1 MGGAPRGARRDRAV
15 KDETRIIRAGAD
27 PKPLARTVN
36 PPIQRASTV
45 LLPNAASLYA
55 PGQVSYGRDSLAVR
69 DALSQAIS
77 EMEGAAGTKLF
88 PSGLAAMTGTLLA
101 LLKAGDEVL
110 VCQHVYRPTRKF
122 CDRVLKRFGIGVAYY
137 RQTLPAAEIM
147 ALATEKTRVIVLES
161 PGSLSFEMQDVAAIA
176 AAARERGILTVMDNT
191 WGAGLL
197 FKPIAHGVDVS
208 CQALTKYVGGHSDV
222 FMGSAAARDPAMLKL
237 LDAAMHEV
245 GWSVSPE
252 DAYLMLRGL
261 RTLPT
266 RLKRHGDSGIQVAE
280 WLRQQPEVREVIHP
294 ALPGARGH
302 EIWARDYTGACG
314 LFGFVLHPAPESAV
328 EAFLDAL
335 TLFGLGFSWGGH
347 ESLAIHCDPQRRTG
361 AVLDDYGGP
370 LLRLHIGLEDPGD
383 LIADLERGLEAFKT
397 SRNQSQGGP
406 AVSGG
411 PP

>member
-1 MGGAPRGARRDRAV
+1 M
-15 KDETRIIRAGAD
+15 KDETRIIRAGSD
-27 PKPLARTVN
+27 LKPLARTVN

-55 PGQVSYGRDSLAVR
+55 PGQVTYGRDSLAAR
-69 DALSQAIS
+69 DALCQAIS
-77 EMEGAAGTKLF
+77 EMEGAEGTKLF

-110 VCQHVYRPTRKF
+110 VCQQIYRPTRRF
-122 CDRVLKRFGIGVAYY
+122 CDRVLARFGVSTTYY
-137 RQTLPAAEIM
+137 DQTLPAAELM
-147 ALATEKTRVIVLES
+147 ALADQKTRAIVLES
-161 PGSLSFEMQDVAAIA
+161 PGSLGFGMQDVAAIA
-176 AAARERGILTVMDNT
+176 SAARERGLLTIMDNT
-191 WGAGLL
+191 WGAGWLYRPL
-197 FKPIAHGVDVS
+197 AHGVDVS

-222 FMGSAAARDPAMLKL
+222 FMGSAATRNPAILRQ

-266 RLKRHGDSGIQVAE
+266 RLERHGRSGLQVAA
-280 WLRQQPEVREVIHP
+280 WLREQPEVLEVLHP
-294 ALPGARGH
+294 GLPGCPGH
-302 EIWARDYTGACG
+302 ELWARDYAGACG
-314 LFGFVLHPAPESAV
+314 LFGFVLQPAPEVAV
-328 EAFLDAL
+328 EALLDAV

-370 LLRLHIGLEDPGD
+370 LMRLHVGLEDPED
-383 LIADLERGLEAFKT
+383 LIEDLKRGLEAFNAIRASA
-397 SRNQSQGGP
+397 SR
-406 AVSGG
+406 
-411 PP
+411 

>member
-1 MGGAPRGARRDRAV
+1 M
-15 KDETRIIRAGAD
+15 KDETRIIRAGSD
-27 PKPLARTVN
+27 LKPLARTVN

-55 PGQVSYGRDSLAVR
+55 PGQVTYGRDSLAAR
-69 DALSQAIS
+69 DALCQAIS
-77 EMEGAAGTKLF
+77 EMEGAEGTKLF

-110 VCQHVYRPTRKF
+110 VCQQIYRPTRRF
-122 CDRVLKRFGIGVAYY
+122 CDRVLARFGVSTTYY
-137 RQTLPAAEIM
+137 DQTLPAAELM
-147 ALATEKTRVIVLES
+147 ALADQKTRAIVLES
-161 PGSLSFEMQDVAAIA
+161 PGSLGFGMQDVAAIA
-176 AAARERGILTVMDNT
+176 SAARERGLLTIMDNT
-191 WGAGLL
+191 WGAGWLYRPL
-197 FKPIAHGVDVS
+197 AHGVDVS

-222 FMGSAAARDPAMLKL
+222 FMGSAATRNPAILRQ

-266 RLKRHGDSGIQVAE
+266 RLERHGRSGLQVAA
-280 WLRQQPEVREVIHP
+280 WLREQPEVLEVLHP
-294 ALPGARGH
+294 GLPGCPGH
-302 EIWARDYTGACG
+302 ELWARDYAGACG
-314 LFGFVLHPAPESAV
+314 LFGFVLQPAPEVAV
-328 EAFLDAL
+328 EALLDAL

-370 LLRLHIGLEDPGD
+370 LMRLHVGLEDPED
-383 LIADLERGLEAFKT
+383 LIEDLKRGLEAFNAIRASA
-397 SRNQSQGGP
+397 SR
-406 AVSGG
+406 
-411 PP
+411 

>member
-1 MGGAPRGARRDRAV
+1 M
-15 KDETRIIRAGAD
+15 KDATRIIRAGSE

-45 LLPNAASLYA
+45 LLPDAASLYA
-55 PGQVSYGRDSLAVR
+55 PGQVTYGRDSLVVR
-69 DALSQAIS
+69 DALSEALA
-77 EMEGAAGTKLF
+77 EMEGAAGVKLF

-101 LLKAGDEVL
+101 LLKTGDEVL

-122 CDRVLKRFGIGVAYY
+122 CDRVLKRFGVGVTYY
-137 RQTLPAAEIM
+137 RQTLPTDELM
-147 ALATEKTRVIVLES
+147 ALATDKTRIVVLES

-176 AAARERGILTVMDNT
+176 AAARARGILTVMDNT
-191 WGAGLL
+191 WGAGWL
-197 FKPIAHGVDVS
+197 FRPLAHGVDVS

-222 FMGSAAARDPAMLKL
+222 FMGSAAAREPAVLKQ

-266 RLKRHGDSGIQVAE
+266 RLDRHGKSGLEVAR
-280 WLRQQPEVREVIHP
+280 WLQDRPEVHEVLHP
-294 ALPGARGH
+294 ALPAARGH
-302 EIWARDYTGACG
+302 DLWVRDYSGACG
-314 LFGFVLHPAPESAV
+314 LFGLVLQPAPEKAV

-361 AVLDDYGGP
+361 ADLGDYGGP
-370 LLRLHIGLEDPGD
+370 LLRLHIGLEDPED
-383 LIADLERGLEAFKT
+383 LIADLERGLDALG
-397 SRNQSQGGP
+397 R
-406 AVSGG
+406 AR
-411 PP
+411 

>member
-1 MGGAPRGARRDRAV
+1 M
-15 KDETRIIRAGAD
+15 KDETRIIRAGSD
-27 PKPLARTVN
+27 LKPLARTVN

-45 LLPNAASLYA
+45 LLPDAASLYA
-55 PGQVSYGRDSLAVR
+55 PGQVTYGRDSLAVR
-69 DALSQAIS
+69 DALCQAIS
-77 EMEGAAGTKLF
+77 EMEGAEGTKLF

-110 VCQHVYRPTRKF
+110 VCQQIYRPTRRF
-122 CDRVLKRFGIGVAYY
+122 CDRVLARFGVATRYY
-137 RQTLPAAEIM
+137 AQTLS
-147 ALATEKTRVIVLES
+147 ATELMDQVTGQTRAIVLES
-161 PGSLSFEMQDVAAIA
+161 PGSLGFDMQDVAAIA
-176 AAARERGILTVMDNT
+176 SAARERGVLTIMDNT
-191 WGAGLL
+191 WGAGWL
-197 FKPIAHGVDVS
+197 FRPLAHGVDVS

-222 FMGSAAARDPAMLKL
+222 FMGSAAARDPQILKQ

-266 RLKRHGDSGIQVAE
+266 RLERHGRSGLEVAG
-280 WLRQQPEVREVIHP
+280 WLRVQPQVLEVLHP
-294 ALPGARGH
+294 GLQGCSGH
-302 EIWARDYTGACG
+302 ELWARDYSGACG
-314 LFGFVLHPAPESAV
+314 LFGFVLQPAPEAAV

-370 LLRLHIGLEDPGD
+370 LMRLHVGLEDP
-383 LIADLERGLEAFKT
+383 ADLTEDLKRALEAFAAARAST
-397 SRNQSQGGP
+397 G
-406 AVSGG
+406 
-411 PP
+411 

>member
-1 MGGAPRGARRDRAV
+1 M
-15 KDETRIIRAGAD
+15 KDETRIIRAGSD
-27 PKPLARTVN
+27 LKPLARTVN

-55 PGQVSYGRDSLAVR
+55 PGQVTYGRDSLAAR
-69 DALSQAIS
+69 DALCQAIS
-77 EMEGAAGTKLF
+77 EMEGAEGTKLF

-110 VCQHVYRPTRKF
+110 VCQQISRPTRRF
-122 CDRVLKRFGIGVAYY
+122 CDRVLARFGVSTTYY
-137 RQTLPAAEIM
+137 DQTLPAAELM
-147 ALATEKTRVIVLES
+147 ALADQKTRAIVLES
-161 PGSLSFEMQDVAAIA
+161 PGSLGFGMQDVAAIA
-176 AAARERGILTVMDNT
+176 SAARERGLLTIMDNT
-191 WGAGLL
+191 WGAGWLYRPL
-197 FKPIAHGVDVS
+197 AHGVDVS

-222 FMGSAAARDPAMLKL
+222 FMGSAATRDPAILRQ

-266 RLKRHGDSGIQVAE
+266 RLERHGRSGLQVAA
-280 WLRQQPEVREVIHP
+280 WLREQPEVLEVLHP
-294 ALPGARGH
+294 GLPGCPGH
-302 EIWARDYTGACG
+302 ELWARDYAGACG
-314 LFGFVLHPAPESAV
+314 LFGFVLQPAPEVAV
-328 EAFLDAL
+328 EALLDAL

-370 LLRLHIGLEDPGD
+370 LMRLHVGLEDPED
-383 LIADLERGLEAFKT
+383 LIEDLKRGLEAFNAIRASA
-397 SRNQSQGGP
+397 SR
-406 AVSGG
+406 
-411 PP
+411 

>member
-1 MGGAPRGARRDRAV
+1 M
-15 KDETRIIRAGAD
+15 KDETRIIRAGSD
-27 PKPLARTVN
+27 LKPLARTVN

-55 PGQVSYGRDSLAVR
+55 PGQVTYGRDSLAAR
-69 DALSQAIS
+69 DALCQAIS
-77 EMEGAAGTKLF
+77 EMEGAEGTKLF

-110 VCQHVYRPTRKF
+110 VCQQIYRPTRRF
-122 CDRVLKRFGIGVAYY
+122 CDRVLARFGVSTTYY
-137 RQTLPAAEIM
+137 DQTLPAAELM
-147 ALATEKTRVIVLES
+147 ALADQKTRAIVLES
-161 PGSLSFEMQDVAAIA
+161 PGSLGFGMQDVAAIGS
-176 AAARERGILTVMDNT
+176 AARERGLLTIMDNT
-191 WGAGLL
+191 WGAGWLYRPL
-197 FKPIAHGVDVS
+197 AHGVDVS

-222 FMGSAAARDPAMLKL
+222 FMGSAATRDPAILRQ

-266 RLKRHGDSGIQVAE
+266 RLERHGRSGLQVAA
-280 WLRQQPEVREVIHP
+280 WLREQPEVLEVLHP
-294 ALPGARGH
+294 GLPGCPGH
-302 EIWARDYTGACG
+302 ELWARHYAGACG
-314 LFGFVLHPAPESAV
+314 LFGFVLQPAPEVAV
-328 EAFLDAL
+328 EALLDAL

-370 LLRLHIGLEDPGD
+370 LMRLHVGLEDPED
-383 LIADLERGLEAFKT
+383 LIEDLKRGLEAFNAIRASA
-397 SRNQSQGGP
+397 SR
-406 AVSGG
+406 
-411 PP
+411 

>member
-1 MGGAPRGARRDRAV
+1 MKDR
-15 KDETRIIRAGAD
+15 TRIIRAGSEA
-27 PKPLARTVN
+27 KPLARTVN

-45 LLPNAASLYA
+45 LLPDAVSLYA
-55 PGQVSYGRDSLAVR
+55 PGQVTYGRDSLVIR
-69 DALSQAIS
+69 DALSEALA
-77 EMEGAAGTKLF
+77 EMEGAAGVKLF

-101 LLKAGDEVL
+101 LLKSGDEVL

-122 CDRVLKRFGIGVAYY
+122 CDRVLKRFGVAVSYY
-137 RQTLPAAEIM
+137 RQTSTADELM
-147 ALATEKTRVIVLES
+147 ALATDKTRIIVLES

-176 AAARERGILTVMDNT
+176 AAAHARGILTVMDNT
-191 WGAGLL
+191 WGAGWL
-197 FKPIAHGVDVS
+197 FRPLAHGVDVS

-222 FMGSAAARDPAMLKL
+222 FMGSAAARDPAMLKQ

-266 RLKRHGDSGIQVAE
+266 RLDRHGRSGLEVAR
-280 WLRQQPEVREVIHP
+280 WLQDRPEVHEVLHP
-294 ALPGARGH
+294 GLPGARGH
-302 EIWARDYTGACG
+302 DLWARDYSGACG
-314 LFGFVLHPAPESAV
+314 LFGLVLQPARERAV

-361 AVLDDYGGP
+361 ADLGDYGGP

-383 LIADLERGLEAFKT
+383 LIADLQRGLDALG
-397 SRNQSQGGP
+397 R
-406 AVSGG
+406 AR
-411 PP
+411 